1 VYRAQNEAC
10 KVGDGGVGWKAFGF
24 RGLGGVVGCG
34 RNKTKREKSLRRF
47 TWGLREGTVLW
58 VLAYAGFTWGLHGGY
73 IGMADVHR
81 RQG

>member
-1 VYRAQNEAC
+1 
-10 KVGDGGVGWKAFGF
+10 
-24 RGLGGVVGCG
+24 VGCG